1 MIQPLVHFFDIFM
14 ATTAATVTVTAIFL
28 MESNAALSDPVAEHA
43 AHSIRFHVKMNGN
56 IV

>member
-1 MIQPLVHFFDIFM
+1 VFTA
-14 ATTAATVTVTAIFL
+14 ATTATVTATAIFL

-43 AHSIRFHVKMNGN
+43 ADSIRFHVKMNGN